1 MKKYI
6 VFLLLIASCASKPN
20 KVMIRISL
28 TDSSQSLKITGL
40 GDDILQE
47 IDRDSVTTGW
57 LSLIP
62 VYRMPKDT
70 DMKDFQSPQPGKYVV
85 TDSTVVFTPDTPF
98 ISQQTY
104 FVRYYQYDEGNDIM
118 EYVQHRKKLGQVPF
132 TDLVFKR

>member
-1 MKKYI
+1 
-6 VFLLLIASCASKPN
+6 LPAARQN
-20 KVMIRISL
+20 
-28 TDSSQSLKITGL
+28 KITGL

-70 DMKDFQSPQPGKYVV
+70 DMKDFQPPQPGKYVV
-85 TDSTVVFTPDTPF
+85 TDSSVVFTPDTPF

-132 TDLVFKR
+132 MDLVFKR

>member
-6 VFLLLIASCASKPN
+6 VFLLLIASCTSKPN
-20 KVMIRISL
+20 KAMIRISL
-28 TDSSQSLKITGL
+28 TDSSRSLKITGI

-47 IDRDSVTTGW
+47 INRDSVTTGW

-70 DMKDFQSPQPGKYVV
+70 DMKDFQSPEPGKYVV
-85 TDSTVVFTPDTPF
+85 TDSVVVFTPDTPF
-98 ISQQTY
+98 MSQQAY

-132 TDLVFKR
+132 MDLVFKR

>member
-28 TDSSQSLKITGL
+28 TDSSQSLKITGI
-40 GDDILQE
+40 GDDSLQE
-47 IDRDSVTTGW
+47 INRDSVTTGW

-98 ISQQTY
+98 LSQQTY

>member
-6 VFLLLIASCASKPN
+6 VFLLLIVGCASKPN
-20 KVMIRISL
+20 KAMIRISL
-28 TDSSQSLKITGL
+28 TDSSRSLKITGI

-47 IDRDSVTTGW
+47 INRDSVTTGW

-70 DMKDFQSPQPGKYVV
+70 DMKDYQPPQPGKYVV

-98 ISQQTY
+98 TSQQAY